1 MGKLVEMMKKR
12 HLVILEKPSG
22 AIAIVGDMNALQR
35 KLYDVFLFEA
45 KDELKNDIKKDYFKI
60 SLSEIIGAL
69 ELEKPNKQRL
79 KQMIRDLVD
88 IKIEYNYLRKDGET
102 WGISSVLNDVK
113 VDFDKEIGKTVIN
126 YSLPRIVREAM
137 VKKNGV
143 FAKIDL
149 VVVKG
154 LKSKYAILLYELIKD
169 YERVEVPEMSI
180 QDFRKMFGVKDKY
193 PRMPD
198 LRKYVLDPACKEISE
213 NPHTDFTVSY
223 ELKKEGKA
231 YTSIKFHVKPKPA
244 RVKLDQQAKKVLEAE
259 VKENDKAKELLALIP
274 SEYRRRNRVVSL
286 VLGSLKENGKEYTKA
301 QIEYAVNKLKAGKI
315 KSFSAYLKKAIEKD
329 YASFEEIEDIG
340 FVTPEDAVGYRL
352 NVTYKGKDMYV
363 EIAHIEIKENLEQQ
377 GIGYDKERVYLV
389 RFDNVKTGE
398 VAFWYE
404 FGEEKLFE
412 WARKNIELRKKR
424 RES

>member
-1 MGKLVEMMKKR
+1 MGKLLEMMKKR

-45 KDELKNDIKKDYFKI
+45 KNELKRDIKKDYFNI

-79 KQMIRDLVD
+79 KQIIRDLVD

-113 VDFDKEIGKTVIN
+113 VDFDKEIGKTVIG

-137 VKKNGV
+137 IKKNGV

-169 YERVEVPEMSI
+169 YEKVKVPEMSMR
-180 QDFRKMFGVKDKY
+180 DFRKMFGVENKY

-198 LRKYVLDPACKEISE
+198 LRKYVLDPACREISE

-223 ELKKEGKA
+223 ELRKDGKA
-231 YTSIKFHVKPKPA
+231 YTSIKFIVKPKPA
-244 RVKLDQQAKKVLEAE
+244 RLKLKQQTKKVISDEL
-259 VKENDKAKELLALIP
+259 KENKEAKELLALIP
-274 SEYRRRNRVVSL
+274 SEFREKMNL
-286 VLGSLKENGKEYTKA
+286 IAIVLGGLKEKGKDYVKA
-301 QIEYAVNKLKAGKI
+301 QIEYVVKKFEAGKVEDFI
-315 KSFSAYLKKAIEKD
+315 AYLKKALEKD
-329 YASFEEIEDIG
+329 YAGAEKIESDIITVKDAIGAVDILEVNGEKIEAVIGHVEEYED
-340 FVTPEDAVGYRL
+340 E
-352 NVTYKGKDMYV
+352 
-363 EIAHIEIKENLEQQ
+363 
-377 GIGYDKERVYLV
+377 YLV
-389 RFDNVKTGE
+389 RFDWKDKN
-398 VAFWYE
+398 
-404 FGEEKLFE
+404 GEERYE
-412 WARKNIELRKKR
+412 WYKASEDWLLNKAKEKK
-424 RES
+424 SLLV